1 MTLMS
6 ADQTQVSFSS
16 SCYSSRRNPS
26 SGSLSRSSS
35 SGCSS
40 CIKLGLFL
48 NTSLAAREISAE
60 YCKIK
65 ASLWSWRQVRE
76 NGFGCLFWLA
86 HNEPDFRPITELC
99 DEKCKSRRQPFET
112 ALIQQIEFRTQLSV
126 NKQIY
131 WFHPIFEGLCRVTL
145 QGNSRWLIFVINI
158 S

>member
-1 MTLMS
+1 MTVMS

-16 SCYSSRRNPS
+16 SCYSSRRTPS
-26 SGSLSRSSS
+26 SGSLSRSSSSS

-60 YCKIK
+60 YCKTK

-76 NGFGCLFWLA
+76 NGFSCLFWLA

-112 ALIQQIEFRTQLSV
+112 ALIQQIEFRTQLWISKFIDSIQFLKV
-126 NKQIY
+126 CV
-131 WFHPIFEGLCRVTL
+131 GLRCKATRA
-145 QGNSRWLIFVINI
+145 G
-158 S
+158 